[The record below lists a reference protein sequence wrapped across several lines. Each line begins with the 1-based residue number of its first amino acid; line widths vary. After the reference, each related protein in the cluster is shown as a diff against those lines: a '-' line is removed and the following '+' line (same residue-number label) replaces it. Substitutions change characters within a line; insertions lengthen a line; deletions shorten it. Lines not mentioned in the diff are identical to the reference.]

1 MNDLVLKN
9 LSGIAKIGFKTN
21 KNAVVDS
28 LSDGFLQIQFL
39 RMFLSLTINL
49 NLSRIIIVLMLLSSF
64 FSSLPL
70 LGL

>member
-39 RMFLSLTINL
+39 RMFLPLTINL
-49 NLSRIIIVLMLLSSF
+49 NLSRIIIVLMLLLSF
-64 FSSLPL
+64 FPSLPL